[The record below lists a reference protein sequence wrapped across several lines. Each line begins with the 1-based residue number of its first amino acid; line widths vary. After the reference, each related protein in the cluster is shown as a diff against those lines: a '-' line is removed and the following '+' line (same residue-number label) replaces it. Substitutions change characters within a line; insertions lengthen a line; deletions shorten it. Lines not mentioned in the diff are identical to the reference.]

1 MQLFFLNIIGSEY
14 DIKFKSKPRI
24 DLACKIKKC
33 KLTKLMNFL
42 WCLVLRFH
50 KQAFVKCLQLKLEV
64 EIPAKSKEGVF
75 PFVIIFRSLLLGYQT
90 NLQVFLTMPRKLD
103 MPSHPLK
110 LTLQYSLQ
118 KEDKVFNRMIL
129 SLLNKGLQ
137 ASYVKLQDQWNGP
150 YFFS

>member
-14 DIKFKSKPRI
+14 DIKFKSKPRIIRIII

-64 EIPAKSKEGVF
+64 EIPAMSKEVYF
-75 PFVIIFRSLLLGYQT
+75 PFVIVFRSLLLGYQT

-118 KEDKVFNRMIL
+118 KEDKVFNSMIL
-129 SLLNKGLQ
+129 SLL
-137 ASYVKLQDQWNGP
+137 AP
-150 YFFS
+150 